1 METSGKL
8 LGLFFLSIV
17 LFAECKSDDSELL
30 SQQLDELKASY
41 IEDSRT
47 KLFEFE
53 IKENVVKGFTDQPS
67 LKNELKEFLAGK
79 SIIDS
84 VLLVPN
90 ETQLMDTLALVNVSV
105 ANIRSQPKHS
115 AELST
120 QALMGMPVRV
130 LYKTGGWYRVQTPD
144 KYLGYIE
151 SGVLSFVSEIPEGR
165 VVFSEE
171 LGFLFE
177 EPSESSK
184 HLSDLVLG
192 NLFEPMESNR
202 GFQKVKLPDGREGF
216 IPQNQ
221 LKSIDDFVSTASA
234 GDLEFMTSRFLG
246 VPYLWG
252 GTSFKGV
259 DCSGFSKNVMLQKG
273 IYLPRD
279 ASQQALV
286 GDEIE
291 TGENFENL
299 ERGDLLFFGRPPGK
313 VTHVAI
319 YLGNQRFIHSSG
331 MVKYGSFDPASPE
344 YDEFN
349 RNRFLFAKRVL
360 NSDRVS
366 RLNPITFY

>member
-177 EPSESSK
+177 EPSESSR
-184 HLSDLVLG
+184 SV
-192 NLFEPMESNR
+192 SS
-202 GFQKVKLPDGREGF
+202 
-216 IPQNQ
+216 
-221 LKSIDDFVSTASA
+221 KS
-234 GDLEFMTSRFLG
+234 M
-246 VPYLWG
+246 P
-252 GTSFKGV
+252 
-259 DCSGFSKNVMLQKG
+259 SK
-273 IYLPRD
+273 
-279 ASQQALV
+279 A
-286 GDEIE
+286 
-291 TGENFENL
+291 
-299 ERGDLLFFGRPPGK
+299 
-313 VTHVAI
+313 
-319 YLGNQRFIHSSG
+319 
-331 MVKYGSFDPASPE
+331 
-344 YDEFN
+344 
-349 RNRFLFAKRVL
+349 
-360 NSDRVS
+360 
-366 RLNPITFY
+366 